1 MRRFAAGA
9 VDFAQPTSISS
20 RPDTPQMKE
29 VYVYMY
35 EYITL
40 SWRGKI

>member
-9 VDFAQPTSISS
+9 VDFAQPTYISS
-20 RPDTPQMKE
+20 RPDTPQMKK

-35 EYITL
+35 ITL
-40 SWRGKI
+40 SSRGKI